1 MRLVLAITL
10 GLVLQVILYALGAKP
25 FDAFLAFIT
34 ILLLAATGEIVLRY
48 LPREK
53 D

>member
-10 GLVLQVILYALGAKP
+10 GLVLQVILYALGSKP

-34 ILLLAATGEIVLRY
+34 VLLLAATFEIVRKY
-48 LPREK
+48 LPSRR
-53 D
+53 

>member
-1 MRLVLAITL
+1 MRLVLAIAF
-10 GLVLQVILYALGAKP
+10 GLCLQVVLYALGAKP
-25 FDAFLAFIT
+25 FDALLAFIAV
-34 ILLLAATGEIVLRY
+34 LLLAATYEIVLRY